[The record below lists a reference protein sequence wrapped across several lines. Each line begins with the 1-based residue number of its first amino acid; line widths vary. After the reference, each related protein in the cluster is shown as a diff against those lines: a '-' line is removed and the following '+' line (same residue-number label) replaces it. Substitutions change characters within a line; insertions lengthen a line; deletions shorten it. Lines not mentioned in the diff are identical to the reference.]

1 MLQFPREPGSRPI
14 FEWIQR
20 ALQKRFGARP
30 SPGKGAMMVDKG
42 VVSPNRA
49 LGRRPEPR
57 SWFRDFAFLRPRWEA
72 VVLLL
77 GLAVF
82 WGGVI
87 LKLLT

>member
-1 MLQFPREPGSRPI
+1 
-14 FEWIQR
+14 
-20 ALQKRFGARP
+20 
-30 SPGKGAMMVDKG
+30 MVDKG

-49 LGRRPEPR
+49 LGGRPR

-72 VVLLL
+72 VVMLL

-82 WGGVI
+82 WGGLI

>member
-1 MLQFPREPGSRPI
+1 
-14 FEWIQR
+14 
-20 ALQKRFGARP
+20 
-30 SPGKGAMMVDKG
+30 MVDKG
-42 VVSPNRA
+42 VASPNRA
-49 LGRRPEPR
+49 LGRRPPLR

-72 VVLLL
+72 VVMLL